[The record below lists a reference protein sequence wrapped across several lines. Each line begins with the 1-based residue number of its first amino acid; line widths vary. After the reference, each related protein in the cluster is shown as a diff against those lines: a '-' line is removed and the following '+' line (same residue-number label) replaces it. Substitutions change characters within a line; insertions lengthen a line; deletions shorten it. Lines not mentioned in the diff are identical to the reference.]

1 MFIKILINYILGYV
15 NIIVEGYYIERFIN
29 ICISRKILIWN
40 LKREKSSILK
50 VNVGIRDFKKI
61 REIAKKTKCRIKI
74 QNKKG
79 IPFLLN
85 KYKKRKVFAV
95 LLIVTLFMI
104 IVVSNF
110 VWNID
115 VVGTDKI
122 QKEELIKDLNECG
135 LEIGKKKSSINTKE
149 IINNIRLKREDIAWI
164 GINLKGTNA
173 IVEVV
178 EAKSKPNII
187 NEDELCNIVA
197 TKEGI
202 ITKINSQNGT
212 SLVKIGDLVKKGD
225 ILIGG
230 WLEGKY
236 TGTRYVHAKGE
247 VEARVWYT
255 KKQIIDLN
263 YKKRTKTGNTETKYS
278 VSVNNFQINFYKRL
292 PKYENYD
299 TICDSKRLKIF
310 SNFYIPIELR
320 KTTYEEVQ
328 EEYAIYDIDEAK
340 NIAIDNLSKE
350 LEDEIENKDKIINKQ
365 INCKEDYGKIDVEV
379 IYEVLENIETNEKIV
394 F

>member
-40 LKREKSSILK
+40 LKREKSSILR
-50 VNVGIRDFKKI
+50 VNVSIREFKKI
-61 REIAKKTKCRIKI
+61 REIARKTKCKIKI
-74 QNKKG
+74 QNKRG

-85 KYKKRKVFAV
+85 KYKKRKIFVA
-95 LLIVTLFMI
+95 LLIITMIMI
-104 IVVSNF
+104 IIVSNF
-110 VWNID
+110 VWNIEII
-115 VVGTDKI
+115 GTDKI
-122 QKEELIKDLNECG
+122 SNEELIKDLNECG
-135 LEIGKKKSSINTKE
+135 LIVGKNKANINTKE

-164 GINLKGTNA
+164 GISLKGTNA

-178 EAKSKPNII
+178 EAKSKPDLVD
-187 NEDELCNIVA
+187 EDELCNIVA

-212 SLVKIGDLVKKGD
+212 SLVKVGDLVKKGD
-225 ILIGG
+225 VLIGG

-263 YKKRTKTGNTETKYS
+263 YNKRTKTGNVESKYS

-299 TICDSKRLKIF
+299 TICDSKKLKIF
-310 SNFYIPIELR
+310 SNFYIPIEL
-320 KTTYEEVQ
+320 KKITYEEIQ

-340 NIAIDNLSKE
+340 NIAIDNLSRE
-350 LEDEIENKDKIINKQ
+350 LEKEIENKDKIINKQ
-365 INCKEDYGKIDVEV
+365 INCKEDYGKLDVEV

>member
-1 MFIKILINYILGYV
+1 MFIKILINYILGYI

-115 VVGTDKI
+115 VIGTDKI

-135 LEIGKKKSSINTKE
+135 LEIGKKKSNINTKE

-263 YKKRTKTGNTETKYS
+263 YKKRTKTGNAETKYS

-299 TICDSKRLKIF
+299 TICDSKKLKIF

-365 INCKEDYGKIDVEV
+365 INCKEDVEV

>member
-1 MFIKILINYILGYV
+1 M
-15 NIIVEGYYIERFIN
+15 
-29 ICISRKILIWN
+29 
-40 LKREKSSILK
+40 
-50 VNVGIRDFKKI
+50 
-61 REIAKKTKCRIKI
+61 
-74 QNKKG
+74 
-79 IPFLLN
+79 
-85 KYKKRKVFAV
+85 
-95 LLIVTLFMI
+95 
-104 IVVSNF
+104 
-110 VWNID
+110 
-115 VVGTDKI
+115 
-122 QKEELIKDLNECG
+122 
-135 LEIGKKKSSINTKE
+135 
-149 IINNIRLKREDIAWI
+149 IRLKREDIAWI

-263 YKKRTKTGNTETKYS
+263 YKKRTKTGNAETKYS

-299 TICDSKRLKIF
+299 TICDSKKLKIF

>member
-1 MFIKILINYILGYV
+1 MFIKILINYILGYI

-115 VVGTDKI
+115 VIGTDKI

-135 LEIGKKKSSINTKE
+135 LEIGKKKSNINTKE

-263 YKKRTKTGNTETKYS
+263 YKKRTKTGNAETKYS

-299 TICDSKRLKIF
+299 TICDSKKLKIF

>member
-40 LKREKSSILK
+40 LKREKSSILR
-50 VNVGIRDFKKI
+50 VNVSIREFKKI
-61 REIAKKTKCRIKI
+61 REIARKTKCKIKI
-74 QNKKG
+74 QNKRG

-85 KYKKRKVFAV
+85 KYKKRKIFVA
-95 LLIVTLFMI
+95 LLIITMIMI
-104 IVVSNF
+104 IIVSNF
-110 VWNID
+110 VWNIEII
-115 VVGTDKI
+115 GTDKI
-122 QKEELIKDLNECG
+122 SNEELIKDLNECG
-135 LEIGKKKSSINTKE
+135 LIVGKNKANINTKE

-164 GINLKGTNA
+164 GISLKGTNA

-178 EAKSKPNII
+178 EAKSKPDLVD
-187 NEDELCNIVA
+187 EEELCNIVA

-212 SLVKIGDLVKKGD
+212 SLVKVGDLVKKGD
-225 ILIGG
+225 VLIGG

-255 KKQIIDLN
+255 KKKIIDLN
-263 YKKRTKTGNTETKYS
+263 YNKRTKTGNVESKYS

-299 TICDSKRLKIF
+299 TICDSKKLKIF
-310 SNFYIPIELR
+310 SNFYIPIEL
-320 KTTYEEVQ
+320 KKITYEEIQ

-350 LEDEIENKDKIINKQ
+350 LEKEIENKDKIINKQ
-365 INCKEDYGKIDVEV
+365 INCKEDYGKLDVEV

>member
-115 VVGTDKI
+115 VIGADKI

-135 LEIGKKKSSINTKE
+135 LEIGKKKSNINTKE

>member
-115 VVGTDKI
+115 VIGVDKI

-299 TICDSKRLKIF
+299 TICDSKKLKIF

>member
-115 VVGTDKI
+115 VIGADKI

-263 YKKRTKTGNTETKYS
+263 YKKRTKTGNAETKYS

-299 TICDSKRLKIF
+299 TICDSKKLKIF

>member
-29 ICISRKILIWN
+29 ICISRRILIWN
-40 LKREKSSILK
+40 LKREKSSILR
-50 VNVGIRDFKKI
+50 VNVSIKEFKKI
-61 REIAKKTKCRIKI
+61 REIAKKTKCKIKI
-74 QNKKG
+74 KNKKG
-79 IPFLLN
+79 IPFLLHR
-85 KYKKRKVFAV
+85 YKKRKVFFI
-95 LLIVTLFMI
+95 LLIMTMFTI
-104 IVVSNF
+104 IVISNF
-110 VWNID
+110 VWNIE
-115 VVGTDKI
+115 VTGTDKI
-122 QKEELIKDLNECG
+122 SKEELIKDLNECG
-135 LEIGKKKSSINTKE
+135 LTIGKNKATIDTKE

-187 NEDELCNIVA
+187 DEEELCNIVA

-212 SLVKIGDLVKKGD
+212 SLVKVGDLVKKGD
-225 ILIGG
+225 VLIGG

-236 TGTRYVHAKGE
+236 TGTRYVHAEGE

-255 KKQIIDLN
+255 QKQVIDLN
-263 YKKRTKTGNTETKYS
+263 YKKRTKTGETETKYS

-299 TICDSKRLKIF
+299 TICDSKKLKIF
-310 SNFYIPIELR
+310 SNFYIPIEL
-320 KTTYEEVQ
+320 KKITYEEIQ
-328 EEYAIYDIDEAK
+328 EDYAIYDIDEAK

-350 LEDEIENKDKIINKQ
+350 LESQIENKDKIINKQ
-365 INCKEDYGKIDVEV
+365 INYKEDYGKLDVEV